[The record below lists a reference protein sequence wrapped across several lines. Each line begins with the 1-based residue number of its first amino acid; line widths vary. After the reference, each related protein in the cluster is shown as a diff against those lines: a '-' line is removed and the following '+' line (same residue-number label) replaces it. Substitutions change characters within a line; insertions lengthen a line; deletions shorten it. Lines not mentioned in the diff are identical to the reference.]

1 MTLVETSVKQ
11 NNIIPPSFECSPFK
25 EEYVRYAYGVY
36 RDLQECLRGDV
47 SLQDLIFRLQVANG
61 RLHDLDLVLQLLN
74 LAPDSVHQV

>member
-1 MTLVETSVKQ
+1 MTIVETSVKQ
-11 NNIIPPSFECSPFK
+11 NNIIPISFECSPFRR
-25 EEYVRYAYGVY
+25 VCLVAYGVY

-47 SLQDLIFRLQVANG
+47 SLQDLIFRLQVANC